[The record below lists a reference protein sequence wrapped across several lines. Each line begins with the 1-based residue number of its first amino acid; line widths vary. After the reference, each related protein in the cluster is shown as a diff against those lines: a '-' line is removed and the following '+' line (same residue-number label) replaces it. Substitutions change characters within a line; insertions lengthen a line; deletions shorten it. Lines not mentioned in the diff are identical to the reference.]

1 MHDRRSLDRADA
13 LGRADARDRSV
24 ALPERRPVVRAHVY
38 AAGVPFLQF
47 LRHPQRE
54 PGLADATGSRQ
65 RDLAHGRIRTLGRTG
80 LSPLGHLA
88 IAGGKV
94 VACGGRE
101 VMRLRG
107 PRTRVVDLEG
117 SAVLPGFNDAHAH
130 VVYYGLT
137 RFAADLSGVRGI
149 DEILDRLKEHARTL
163 KPGDWEHGMGYRTDE
178 LTERRQ
184 PHRTELDRVTGERP
198 AFIDERGGH
207 ARVANSA
214 ALAAAGITTETPNP
228 KGGRIGRDLNRSANG
243 LLLESAMRLVAD
255 VQPLPGLERRVEGV
269 LKAQEL
275 LVSRGITSVGAAV
288 NRGFADDLRAYETLA
303 YDGRLRMR
311 VNEFL
316 SWELLEAASGLGVRT
331 GFGGSMVRAGPIKV
345 FVDGGAERVAV
356 RSGGGV
362 WRTTREELRDLV
374 ARATAA
380 GLQVAAHAIGDAA
393 IEAMCDAVEAA
404 GGRHLR
410 HRVEH
415 CTICPPDLQARLA
428 QLGMV
433 AVMQP
438 VAARFGR
445 VASTI
450 FFPVRDRTHL
460 APHRGLMRAGVPV
473 AFSSD
478 LPVLLDPNPWPGIR
492 VAVDD
497 QVNGISLLAALR
509 AYTSAGAYATF
520 EEDVKG
526 TLEPGMLADLQV
538 YCGDPLGEDPNVNWE
553 ELRPR
558 AVLLGGAR
566 VYGSL

>member
-1 MHDRRSLDRADA
+1 LVGILRAE
-13 LGRADARDRSV
+13 LILAR
-24 ALPERRPVVRAHVY
+24 
-38 AAGVPFLQF
+38 
-47 LRHPQRE
+47 
-54 PGLADATGSRQ
+54 
-65 RDLAHGRIRTLGRTG
+65 GRIRTLGRTG
-80 LSPLGHLA
+80 LTPHSHLA

-94 VACGGRE
+94 LACGEREE
-101 VMRLRG
+101 VMGLRG
-107 PRTRVVDLEG
+107 PRTRVVDLKG
-117 SAVLPGFNDAHAH
+117 AAVLPGFNDAHAH

-137 RFAADLSGVRGI
+137 RFAADLTGARGI
-149 DEILDRLKEHARTL
+149 DDVLDRLADHAATL
-163 KPGDWEHGMGYRTDE
+163 KPGEWQQGMGYRTDE

-184 PHRTELDRVTGERP
+184 PHRTELDRVTGDRP
-198 AFIDERGGH
+198 TFIDERGGH

-214 ALAAAGITTETPNP
+214 ALAAAGVTSDTANP
-228 KGGRIGRDLNRSANG
+228 PGGRIGRDLNGSPNG

-255 VQPLPGLERRVEGV
+255 VQPPPSLERRIDGV
-269 LKAQEL
+269 LKAQDL

-303 YDGRLRMR
+303 CDGRLQMR

-316 SWELLEAASGLGVRT
+316 SWELLEAASALGLRSGY
-331 GFGGSMVRAGPIKV
+331 GDGLVRAGPIKV
-345 FVDGGAERVAV
+345 FIDGGAERVAM

-362 WRTTREELRDLV
+362 WRTTPDELRDLV
-374 ARATAA
+374 RRATAA
-380 GLQVAAHAIGDAA
+380 RLQVAAHAIGDAA
-393 IEAMCDAVEAA
+393 IEAMCDAVEAS
-404 GGRHLR
+404 GETRLR

-428 QLGMV
+428 KLGMV

-438 VAARFGR
+438 MVARLGR

-460 APHRGLMRAGVPV
+460 APHRGLLRAGVNV

-478 LPVLLDPNPWPGIR
+478 LPVSIDPNPWPGIR

-509 AYTSAGAYATF
+509 AYTSGGAYASG

-538 YCGDPLGEDPNVNWE
+538 YRGDPLGGGEVDWE
-553 ELRPR
+553 NLRPR
-558 AVLLGGAR
+558 AVLLGGTR
-566 VYGSL
+566 VFGSL